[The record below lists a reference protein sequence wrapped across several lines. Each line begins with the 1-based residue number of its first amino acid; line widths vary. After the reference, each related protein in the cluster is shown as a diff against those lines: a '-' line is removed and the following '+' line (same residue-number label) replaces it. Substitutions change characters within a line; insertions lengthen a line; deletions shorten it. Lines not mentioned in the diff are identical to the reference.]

1 MARQRFCQ
9 LMQLWKDKRLKEEL
23 KLAYDVRLVTSIV
36 AWGNEAW
43 KLDKK
48 AQQKLNGFNS
58 RCISVITGKTAREEA
73 SKTTQTMDIVGIFKY
88 RRRQYLGHILRSDPA
103 SLLRQ
108 DVLQHAE
115 LVRTGEL
122 DGEGGIL

>member
-1 MARQRFCQ
+1 MCGPAALRTLGLTRSASA
-9 LMQLWKDKRLKEEL
+9 EEL
-23 KLAYDVRLVTSIV
+23 KLAYYVRLVTSIV

-58 RCISVITGKTAREEA
+58 RCISVITSKTAREEA

-88 RRRQYLGHILRSDPA
+88 
-103 SLLRQ
+103 
-108 DVLQHAE
+108 
-115 LVRTGEL
+115 
-122 DGEGGIL
+122 